1 MRSLSSL
8 SLLIALPVT
17 TTRVYARLGPA
28 TLPAVAENSA
38 QVVITRAPAES
49 RALVRALRT
58 IGLEPVLLPALALR
72 PVPELNARTLADRL
86 ATLDALIALSP
97 AGVRFAR
104 HLLPR
109 PRLRRG
115 LRLYAIGQGSSAAL
129 RRWTGREVIRGSEPR
144 SEGLLASEALSAVE
158 GWRIG
163 LLGAPGGR
171 RLLADTLAA
180 RGAKVE
186 LIAVY
191 RREPAR
197 WDRRHRQ
204 RLNALERPW
213 VLCSSEQALR
223 ALLSLAGTAR
233 FRLLSGTA
241 IVSSPR
247 LARLASECGFT
258 ATIAAPGPSPGD
270 FVETLRRAGAA
281 R

>member
-1 MRSLSSL
+1 MP
-8 SLLIALPVT
+8 A
-17 TTRVYARLGPA
+17 RVYARQGLA

-49 RALVRALRT
+49 RALARALRAL
-58 IGLEPVLLPALALR
+58 GLQPVLLPALALR
-72 PVPELNARTLADRL
+72 PAPGLDAQALADRL

-97 AGVRFAR
+97 AAVRFAR
-104 HLLPR
+104 RLLPR

-115 LRLYAIGQGSSAAL
+115 LRLYAIGQASSAAL
-129 RRWTGREVIRGSEPR
+129 RRWTGREAIRGSEPR
-144 SEGLLASEALSAVE
+144 SEGLLASRALSEVE

-180 RGAKVE
+180 RGAEVE

-197 WDRRHRQ
+197 WDRRHRE
-204 RLNALERPW
+204 RLDRLERPW
-213 VLCSSEQALR
+213 VLCSSEQALCT
-223 ALLSLAGTAR
+223 LLALAGTSR
-233 FRLLSGTA
+233 SRLLSGTA

-258 ATIAAPGPSPGD
+258 ATIEAPGPSPAD
-270 FVETLRRAGAA
+270 FVATLRRAGAA